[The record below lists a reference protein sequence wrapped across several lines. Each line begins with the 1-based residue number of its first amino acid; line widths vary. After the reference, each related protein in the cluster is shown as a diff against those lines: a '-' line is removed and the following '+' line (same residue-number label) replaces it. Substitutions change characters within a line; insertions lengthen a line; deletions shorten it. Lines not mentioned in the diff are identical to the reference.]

1 MIKINDPTND
11 RPMRWLAL
19 LVAVLGFLAN
29 LVTFVLA
36 TRELVRDPA
45 TLRITSFAAY
55 AVFLAGTVWFASKAR
70 TSRQRWSAMIAL
82 YVSTALYFTWV
93 GTWLIVPAP
102 KPFVIDDMSGA
113 ALWNTATDGR
123 SSLFVYGEDERTT
136 HVLKLHYAVN
146 KDGWVAIHR
155 EISPAAL
162 ANARAIG
169 FSFKGSG
176 APNTIE
182 LKLIRKPDKDGRSA
196 IFGVMWNHATNTGG
210 WRSVEAPYS
219 LFVCWKETGCLPG
232 EVLNPGE
239 VWKIDIAISNKAGDT
254 PGAGTV
260 WIGPI
265 VGIP

>member
-1 MIKINDPTND
+1 MAGSDNPSRDH
-11 RPMRWLAL
+11 L
-19 LVAVLGFLAN
+19 LQWPAILSTILGFLTT
-29 LVTFVLA
+29 LLTFVLEA
-36 TRELVRDPA
+36 RELVHDPA
-45 TLRITSFAAY
+45 ALRIASFATY
-55 AVFLAGTVWFASKAR
+55 AVFLAGTAWFASKAGK
-70 TSRQRWSAMIAL
+70 SWQRRSSLVVL
-82 YVSTALYFTWV
+82 YVGTALYFTWV
-93 GTWLIVPAP
+93 GTWLIAPAP
-102 KPFVIDDMSGA
+102 EPFVIDDMSGA
-113 ALWNTATDGR
+113 SLWNIATDGR
-123 SSLFVYGEDERTT
+123 SSLFVYGESERTT
-136 HVLKLHYAVN
+136 HVLKLDYAVN
-146 KDGWVAIHR
+146 NDGWVAIHR

-162 ANARAIG
+162 TDARAIG

-182 LKLIRKPDKDGRSA
+182 LKLIRKPDNDGRSA
-196 IFGVMWNHATNTGG
+196 VFGVMWNHATATNG

-254 PGAGTV
+254 PGTGTI